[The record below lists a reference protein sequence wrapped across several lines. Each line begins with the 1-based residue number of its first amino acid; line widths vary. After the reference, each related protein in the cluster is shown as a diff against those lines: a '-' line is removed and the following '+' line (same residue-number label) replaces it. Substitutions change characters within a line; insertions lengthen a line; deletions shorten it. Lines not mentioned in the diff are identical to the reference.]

1 MSASNGRKY
10 VLRIQQKLTHIIIHT
25 SLRHGYSFRQ
35 QKLRLTLQIRT
46 TTRVSLFLR
55 VCVCVRVCAR
65 LQSGPERIAQSLMHH
80 HFTTICS
87 RITRF
92 SPKMLLMYVD
102 VDYPHPHPQKTRR
115 FCINLRNGLWQKW
128 GGPWR
133 RPCSLSLCMAANKG
147 NYLKT
152 VNNGDIFILS

>member
-115 FCINLRNGLWQKW
+115 FCNASISGMVSGKSGVDRGDAPALCHSAWQLI
-128 GGPWR
+128 R
-133 RPCSLSLCMAANKG
+133 EL
-147 NYLKT
+147 LK
-152 VNNGDIFILS
+152 NRE